1 MLTSR
6 GERHD
11 AIYVCHVVSSAT
23 LRAARSLAVKPHS
36 DPAGDTLPS
45 EQDTLYTLSQFLK
58 LSKNLNTPKA
68 REQNY
73 FQFILRVCARKQGE
87 EAERERQTLKTENL
101 KQALCC

>member
-45 EQDTLYTLSQFLK
+45 EQDM
-58 LSKNLNTPKA
+58 LNTPKA